1 MKLSN
6 LFTYF
11 FADKLAGIW
20 KNQSVRKMLA
30 LAFFFSVVFMTLF
43 SSLTP
48 QQVSLR
54 IDEVSKNDIVSEI
67 NAVVIDEKQT
77 AELRQQAASRVQ
89 KVYQEDNYAL
99 VNSRD
104 EVTAIYASLK
114 EVQQSGKATRKDDLQ
129 KILEAA
135 ENPNHPLNRDDKQLT
150 QYLLNATLD
159 DLEQMEKTTFS
170 VIERAMGKPI
180 TDEALEDVYK
190 ELTLQI
196 NQLGFA
202 AEAQDIMGLIAIKT
216 VRPNMLYDQE
226 ATERAMNEARTQLK
240 PVQKNIKAGEIIVRE
255 GERVTAEQISVLEQ
269 LGIQRSKNYS
279 LTLIGTL
286 LFILVFFFVW
296 LEYIKL
302 NHRKIYHNEK
312 LMLLLGLIFV
322 LIILLSRLVTIVE
335 IPNRPNINAMTGY
348 LAPVAAGSML
358 IAILID
364 NKLAYFMTVVM
375 AIFIGMMF
383 GGNQLAYTIVAAVGG
398 TIGVYRVSNLSQT
411 SDLARAGLYLAAANI
426 ITIITMSLLAGKF
439 GLNVAVLAVIIGTT
453 SGLLSA
459 ILMIGVLPYL
469 ESAFSITSMIRLLE
483 LSNPNQYLLKRLLL
497 EAPGTYHHSL
507 MVGNLAEAA
516 AEAVGANALL
526 VRVGSYYH
534 DIGKIRRPEYFVE
547 NQQGNINP
555 HAKIAP
561 ALSALIITSHVK
573 EGLEMGREQHLPQSI
588 MDFIAGHHGTSL
600 TKYFYGRALEED
612 GGDNINED
620 NYRYIGP
627 KPQSKEVALVMLADA
642 AEAAVRSISEPTSE
656 KIRDMVRKIIRDKLN
671 DGQLEECDLT
681 FRDLD
686 IIAATFVRVL
696 EGIYHR
702 RVEYPEIIAEELTR
716 RRV

>member
-6 LFTYF
+6 ILKYF
-11 FADKLAGIW
+11 FADKLSVIW
-20 KNQSVRKMLA
+20 KNQRIRKMLA
-30 LAFFFSVVFMTLF
+30 LAVFFSVTFLTLF
-43 SSLTP
+43 SSFVP

-54 IDEVSKNDIVSEI
+54 TDEVSKNDIVSEI
-67 NAVVIDEKQT
+67 NAVVVDEKQT

-89 KVYQEDNYAL
+89 KIYQEDNYAL
-99 VNSRD
+99 VNARD
-104 EVTAIYASLK
+104 EVTSIFANIQEVLESK
-114 EVQQSGKATRKDDLQ
+114 ESDRKDSLQ
-129 KILEAA
+129 KILKAA
-135 ENPNHPLNRDDKQLT
+135 NNPNHPLNVDYKDLT

-159 DLEQMEKTTFS
+159 DLEQMEKATQS
-170 VIERAMGKPI
+170 MVELAMEKPI
-180 TDEALEDVYK
+180 TDEALEDTYN
-190 ELTLQI
+190 EMTLQI

-202 AEAQDIMGLIAIKT
+202 SEAEDIISLIVIKT
-216 VRPNMLYDQE
+216 VRANMIYDQE
-226 ATERAMNEARTQLK
+226 TTEKAMNEARNMVK

-269 LGIQRSKNYS
+269 LGIQRSKSYS
-279 LTLIGTL
+279 LTLIGTI
-286 LFILVFFFVW
+286 LFILLLFFLL
-296 LEYIKL
+296 LEYMKH
-302 NHRKIYHNEK
+302 NHRKVYYDEK
-312 LMLLLGLIFV
+312 LLLLLGLIFILV
-322 LIILLSRLVTIVE
+322 ILLSRLVTIVE

-364 NKLAYFMTVVM
+364 GKLAYFMTVIM
-375 AIFIGMMF
+375 ALYVGMMF
-383 GGNQLAYTIVAAVGG
+383 GGNQLSYTIVAMISG
-398 TIGVYRVSNLSQT
+398 TIGVFRVSSLSQT
-411 SDLARAGLYLAAANI
+411 SDLARSGLYLARANI
-426 ITIITMSLLAGKF
+426 ISIITMSLIIGKF
-439 GLNVAVLAVIIGTT
+439 SLNQAVLAVIIGTV
-453 SGLLSA
+453 SGFLSA

-516 AEAVGANALL
+516 AESIGANALL
-526 VRVGSYYH
+526 VRVGAYYH
-534 DIGKIRRPEYFVE
+534 DIGKIKRPEYFVE
-547 NQQGNINP
+547 NQQGGTDP

-573 EGLEMGREQHLPQSI
+573 EGLEMARDKHLPKSVV
-588 MDFIAGHHGTSL
+588 DFITGHHGTSL
-600 TKYFYGRALEED
+600 TKYFYSRALEED
-612 GGDNINED
+612 GGEHINEE
-620 NYRYIGP
+620 NFRYEGP

-642 AEAAVRSISEPTSE
+642 AEAAVRSISDPTNE

-696 EGIYHR
+696 EGVYHR
-702 RVEYPEIIAEELTR
+702 RIEYPDIIAEELTR

>member
-1 MKLSN
+1 
-6 LFTYF
+6 
-11 FADKLAGIW
+11 
-20 KNQSVRKMLA
+20 
-30 LAFFFSVVFMTLF
+30 
-43 SSLTP
+43 
-48 QQVSLR
+48 
-54 IDEVSKNDIVSEI
+54 
-67 NAVVIDEKQT
+67 
-77 AELRQQAASRVQ
+77 
-89 KVYQEDNYAL
+89 
-99 VNSRD
+99 
-104 EVTAIYASLK
+104 
-114 EVQQSGKATRKDDLQ
+114 
-129 KILEAA
+129 
-135 ENPNHPLNRDDKQLT
+135 
-150 QYLLNATLD
+150 
-159 DLEQMEKTTFS
+159 
-170 VIERAMGKPI
+170 
-180 TDEALEDVYK
+180 
-190 ELTLQI
+190 
-196 NQLGFA
+196 
-202 AEAQDIMGLIAIKT
+202 
-216 VRPNMLYDQE
+216 
-226 ATERAMNEARTQLK
+226 
-240 PVQKNIKAGEIIVRE
+240 
-255 GERVTAEQISVLEQ
+255 
-269 LGIQRSKNYS
+269 
-279 LTLIGTL
+279 
-286 LFILVFFFVW
+286 
-296 LEYIKL
+296 
-302 NHRKIYHNEK
+302 
-312 LMLLLGLIFV
+312 
-322 LIILLSRLVTIVE
+322 
-335 IPNRPNINAMTGY
+335 
-348 LAPVAAGSML
+348 
-358 IAILID
+358 
-364 NKLAYFMTVVM
+364 
-375 AIFIGMMF
+375 
-383 GGNQLAYTIVAAVGG
+383 
-398 TIGVYRVSNLSQT
+398 
-411 SDLARAGLYLAAANI
+411 
-426 ITIITMSLLAGKF
+426 
-439 GLNVAVLAVIIGTT
+439 
-453 SGLLSA
+453 
-459 ILMIGVLPYL
+459 
-469 ESAFSITSMIRLLE
+469 
-483 LSNPNQYLLKRLLL
+483 
-497 EAPGTYHHSL
+497 

>member
-1 MKLSN
+1 MNPYSVK
-6 LFTYF
+6 TG
-11 FADKLAGIW
+11 AK
-20 KNQSVRKMLA
+20 KHQSR
-30 LAFFFSVVFMTLF
+30 
-43 SSLTP
+43 
-48 QQVSLR
+48 
-54 IDEVSKNDIVSEI
+54 
-67 NAVVIDEKQT
+67 
-77 AELRQQAASRVQ
+77 
-89 KVYQEDNYAL
+89 
-99 VNSRD
+99 
-104 EVTAIYASLK
+104 
-114 EVQQSGKATRKDDLQ
+114 
-129 KILEAA
+129 
-135 ENPNHPLNRDDKQLT
+135 
-150 QYLLNATLD
+150 
-159 DLEQMEKTTFS
+159 
-170 VIERAMGKPI
+170 
-180 TDEALEDVYK
+180 
-190 ELTLQI
+190 
-196 NQLGFA
+196 
-202 AEAQDIMGLIAIKT
+202 
-216 VRPNMLYDQE
+216 
-226 ATERAMNEARTQLK
+226 
-240 PVQKNIKAGEIIVRE
+240 EIIVRE

-302 NHRKIYHNEK
+302 NHRKIYHNKK

-547 NQQGNINP
+547 NQQA
-555 HAKIAP
+555 HQP
-561 ALSALIITSHVK
+561 ARQNRAGVECPDH
-573 EGLEMGREQHLPQSI
+573 HLPCQRRI
-588 MDFIAGHHGTSL
+588 GDGKGTAFAPINHGLYRRTSRYQPDQVL
-600 TKYFYGRALEED
+600 LWTGPGR
-612 GGDNINED
+612 GWRG
-620 NYRYIGP
+620 
-627 KPQSKEVALVMLADA
+627 
-642 AEAAVRSISEPTSE
+642 
-656 KIRDMVRKIIRDKLN
+656 
-671 DGQLEECDLT
+671 
-681 FRDLD
+681 
-686 IIAATFVRVL
+686 
-696 EGIYHR
+696 
-702 RVEYPEIIAEELTR
+702 
-716 RRV
+716 